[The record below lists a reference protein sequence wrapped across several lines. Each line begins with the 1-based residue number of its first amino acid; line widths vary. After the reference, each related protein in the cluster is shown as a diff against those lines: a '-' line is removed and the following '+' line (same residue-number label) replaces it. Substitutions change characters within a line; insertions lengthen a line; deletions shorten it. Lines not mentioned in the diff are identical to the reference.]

1 MDWLTTGSFLS
12 PYLFNL
18 KVNALIENIKEEVH
32 MSIFFANGIVLLAEL
47 REEINTMLETWR
59 NILELKGF
67 HLSRSKS

>member
-32 MSIFFANGIVLLAEL
+32 MSIFFANGIVLLAE
-47 REEINTMLETWR
+47 
-59 NILELKGF
+59 
-67 HLSRSKS
+67 SKEDIHAK